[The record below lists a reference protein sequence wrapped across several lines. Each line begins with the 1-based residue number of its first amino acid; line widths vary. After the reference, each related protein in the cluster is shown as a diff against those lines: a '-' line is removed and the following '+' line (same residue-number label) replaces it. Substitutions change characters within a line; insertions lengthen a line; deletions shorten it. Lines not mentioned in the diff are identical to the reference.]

1 MTSIII
7 TIILI
12 ISSSSLV
19 IIMTIITREHAGAV
33 SRVYREVADTLAAAL
48 RKESMRVSRLGIPPN
63 I

>member
-12 ISSSSLV
+12 T

-33 SRVYREVADTLAAAL
+33 SRVYREVADSLVAGVTARRA
-48 RKESMRVSRLGIPPN
+48 PN

>member
-12 ISSSSLV
+12 T

-33 SRVYREVADTLAAAL
+33 SRVYREVADTLEAAL
-48 RKESMRVSRLGIPPN
+48 RKESMRVSRLGNPPN